1 MGVNLAKAP
10 RASRGLDKGWVCQW
24 GYHKAVCRNA
34 MATAG
39 CQILK
44 PFPFAIA
51 TAEYKLYIMK
61 QKLKPFS
68 VFSFSKHPHTGN
80 TESHNMCV

>member
-1 MGVNLAKAP
+1 
-10 RASRGLDKGWVCQW
+10 
-24 GYHKAVCRNA
+24 